1 MAESIFSGQYTGAYE
16 GSYAGA
22 YAGDYS
28 TAYEG
33 TYSSSFVGDYSSAY
47 EGSQVG
53 AYVGLFSGGFE
64 GAYEAAYV
72 GEYTQSY
79 LGGGYQGLY
88 SGGYTGPW
96 PGAPG
101 SSYKLYSGVFTGTYD
116 ESYVAAYEGQYEG
129 AYEGLYS
136 GGVTA
141 TYSEGNYVA
150 NYEGLYSTAFTGQY
164 AGGYAGSYTG
174 AYESL
179 WGAFSAQFSG
189 TFSGSFSGNFS
200 TAYLGSYDANY
211 VAEYL
216 GMYSGQYEG
225 LYSGAFEGA
234 YSGQYE
240 GAYERNYTGT
250 YSGAYSQA
258 YSLKIGD
265 VKVVTSGGHATL
277 SSGGTSDSPSTVTTK
292 SSGSVEATVTSGGG
306 ISVVGGS
313 NQPGKSVTT
322 RIASDDTIVHLGIVD
337 LENLTVNLKP
347 KAPEPGQKPTGLG
360 TNTAP
365 FGDLFLQGNTL
376 TLSTRSLGITEVGGA
391 EYLDFGSNTIIG
403 ATQITGDRLLA
414 FGDQLKISQLTDVNL
429 SGIQNVYILKWNTST
444 GKWQP
449 GDPTTTA
456 AVDLS
461 ASTIGDLSNVVEEAY
476 ADKSV
481 WQYNSGLGAWRSVN
495 LELLEFTDFQ
505 TAGTLT
511 VNTEVVY
518 STTRTI
524 QAAAGEVVAD
534 SFNINTYRTAKY
546 LVTCEDYTTDNQ
558 GYWTGEVNLAHDGT
572 NTALTVY
579 GEVELGVISM
589 SPTIASDI
597 SGANVRL
604 KVTTTSDQQVVTVHR
619 TVCTKYTA

>member
-141 TYSEGNYVA
+141 SYSEGNYVA

-429 SGIQNVYILKWNTST
+429 SGIQNGYILKWNTST

-476 ADKSV
+476 ADKSL

-495 LELLEFTDFQ
+495 LDLLEFTDFQ

-579 GEVELGVISM
+579 GEVELGVITM

>member
-429 SGIQNVYILKWNTST
+429 SGIQNGYILKWNTST

-476 ADKSV
+476 ADKSL

-495 LELLEFTDFQ
+495 LDLLEFTDFQ

>member
-72 GEYTQSY
+72 GEYTKSY

-174 AYESL
+174 SYESL

-429 SGIQNVYILKWNTST
+429 SGIQNGYILKWNTST

-495 LELLEFTDFQ
+495 LDLLEFTDFQ

-579 GEVELGVISM
+579 GEVELGVITM

>member
-22 YAGDYS
+22 YAGVY
-28 TAYEG
+28 T
-33 TYSSSFVGDYSSAY
+33 GDY
-47 EGSQVG
+47 
-53 AYVGLFSGGFE
+53 
-64 GAYEAAYV
+64 
-72 GEYTQSY
+72 
-79 LGGGYQGLY
+79 
-88 SGGYTGPW
+88 
-96 PGAPG
+96 
-101 SSYKLYSGVFTGTYD
+101 
-116 ESYVAAYEGQYEG
+116 
-129 AYEGLYS
+129 
-136 GGVTA
+136 
-141 TYSEGNYVA
+141 
-150 NYEGLYSTAFTGQY
+150 
-164 AGGYAGSYTG
+164 
-174 AYESL
+174 
-179 WGAFSAQFSG
+179 
-189 TFSGSFSGNFS
+189 S
-200 TAYLGSYDANY
+200 TAYLGSYEGAFEGFYSSQYEGSYDSGDIYSTGFAGSYAAAPWLNY
-211 VAEYL
+211 TGIYSSGYEVSYL
-216 GMYSGQYEG
+216 GTYSGQYQGTYDALYAGYYSGNYEGAYTGSYGANFAG
-225 LYSGAFEGA
+225 LYSG
-234 YSGQYE
+234 
-240 GAYERNYTGT
+240 T
-250 YSGAYSQA
+250 YSQA

-429 SGIQNVYILKWNTST
+429 SGIQNGYILKWNTST

-476 ADKSV
+476 ADKSL

-495 LELLEFTDFQ
+495 LDLLEFTDFQ

>member
-429 SGIQNVYILKWNTST
+429 SGIQNGFILKWNSST

-495 LELLEFTDFQ
+495 LDLLEFTDFQ

>member
-429 SGIQNVYILKWNTST
+429 SGIQNGYILKWNTST

-476 ADKSV
+476 ADKSL

-495 LELLEFTDFQ
+495 LDLLEFTDFQ

-579 GEVELGVISM
+579 GEVELGVITM

>member
-22 YAGDYS
+22 YAGVYS

-429 SGIQNVYILKWNTST
+429 SGIQNGYILKWNTST

-476 ADKSV
+476 ADKSL

-495 LELLEFTDFQ
+495 LDLLEFTDFQ

-579 GEVELGVISM
+579 GEVELGVITM